1 LGFRVFRVRV
11 RVRVS
16 VSAVRLGVL
25 DVLLDEGLV
34 LGVDLLLE
42 LLDLVVHDLELALHL
57 RDLVLRF
64 DQALRVEVAVRAHR
78 LVEVLLLSEARLAFG
93 DEG

>member
-1 LGFRVFRVRV
+1 MGFRVFRVRV

-34 LGVDLLLE
+34 LGVDLLLVE
-42 LLDLVVHDLELALHL
+42 L
-57 RDLVLRF
+57 
-64 DQALRVEVAVRAHR
+64 
-78 LVEVLLLSEARLAFG
+78 
-93 DEG
+93 